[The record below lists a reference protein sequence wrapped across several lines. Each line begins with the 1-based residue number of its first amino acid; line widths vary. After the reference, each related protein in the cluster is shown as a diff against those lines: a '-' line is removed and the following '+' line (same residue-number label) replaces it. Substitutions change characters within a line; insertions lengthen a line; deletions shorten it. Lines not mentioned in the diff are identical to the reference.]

1 MSWSLTSVN
10 GKSEIRLTQ
19 VGKLPFQPP
28 LQRRMMGEVTFENI
42 QDYLV
47 KHFSEYLALE
57 IEVRDLQKMV
67 NVMWGEI
74 VHRTGEMNLKN
85 DWHGLDKRLREIEER
100 MDGMENYLSNSLK
113 RKETYV
119 NKKTKGYNYE

>member
-1 MSWSLTSVN
+1 MD
-10 GKSEIRLTQ
+10 
-19 VGKLPFQPP
+19 
-28 LQRRMMGEVTFENI
+28 EVITENI

-47 KHFSEYLALE
+47 MHFGEYLALE

-74 VHRTGEMNLKN
+74 VYRTGEMNLKN

-100 MDGMENYLSNSLK
+100 MDGMQNDLSNSLK
-113 RKETYV
+113 RKRDSELAGKREVYV
-119 NKKTKGYNYE
+119 IK